1 MTRPPDDAAREG
13 DISRRALL
21 ASAAGIAGAATLGA
35 QPYRLLAQGPA
46 AAAATDTTAVVVP
59 PDPTAVPGMVTTARG
74 IRSPFV
80 HPERAPAGVLSGA
93 SYAPLQN
100 MSGTITPS
108 DLFFERI
115 HNGVAMV
122 DPQQWKLMIHG
133 MVERPL
139 MIDLEQLMRYPSVTR
154 TYFVECSG
162 NGRVGVSHAQAGDD
176 AAAGGWAAQHGGVDR
191 RAARDAA
198 FAKRA

>member
-1 MTRPPDDAAREG
+1 
-13 DISRRALL
+13 
-21 ASAAGIAGAATLGA
+21 
-35 QPYRLLAQGPA
+35 
-46 AAAATDTTAVVVP
+46 
-59 PDPTAVPGMVTTARG
+59 MVTTARG

-122 DPQQWKLMIHG
+122 DP
-133 MVERPL
+133 R
-139 MIDLEQLMRYPSVTR
+139 
-154 TYFVECSG
+154 SG
-162 NGRVGVSHAQAGDD
+162 S
-176 AAAGGWAAQHGGVDR
+176 
-191 RAARDAA
+191 
-198 FAKRA
+198 